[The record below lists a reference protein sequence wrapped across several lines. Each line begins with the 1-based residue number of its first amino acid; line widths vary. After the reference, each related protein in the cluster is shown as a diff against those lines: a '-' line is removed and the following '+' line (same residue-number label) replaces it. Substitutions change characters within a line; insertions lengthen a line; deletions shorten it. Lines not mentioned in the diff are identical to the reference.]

1 MKKFQ
6 EGLNDRIRH
15 LIIASRVDTFTEAVK
30 RAMSLEEDFKY
41 NPVSKESEKKQG
53 PSNSQ
58 HGKG

>member
-41 NPVSKESEKKQG
+41 NPNSKESEKK
-53 PSNSQ
+53 
-58 HGKG
+58 